1 MRQSQEECGMTIEEM
16 KERKKEL
23 GYSMAKLSE
32 YSGVPLGTLQ
42 KIFSGET
49 KAPRYETIQA
59 LEKALRY
66 NPYDDVLREPS
77 TYNVKKKYTIE
88 DYFALPDEPRMEL
101 IDGEFFEMTAPIVK
115 HQAVLRELFRQ
126 VDRYIQDNHGSCEA
140 YFAPL
145 DVQLDCDEYTMVQPD
160 LIVVC
165 DESIITEERVV
176 GAPDFIVEVL
186 SPSTREKDAVI
197 KMKKYKEAGVRE
209 YWMVDIK
216 KEKVIVYFFEEDII
230 PVIYGFEQEVPVG
243 IYDGKLKIRFA

>member
-1 MRQSQEECGMTIEEM
+1 MTIEEM

-32 YSGVPLGTLQ
+32 YSGVPLGTVQ

-59 LEKALRY
+59 LEKVLQHTLHHEM
-66 NPYDDVLREPS
+66 LRES
-77 TYNVKKKYTIE
+77 GAYHVKKKYTIE
-88 DYFALPDEPRMEL
+88 DYFALPDEQRVEL

-115 HQAVLRELFRQ
+115 HQAVLRELFLQ
-126 VDRYIQDNHGSCEA
+126 VSDYIRNNKGSCEA
-140 YFAPL
+140 FFAPL

-216 KEKVIVYFFEEDII
+216 KEKVVVYFFEEDII
-230 PVIYGFEQEVPVG
+230 PMIYGFEQEVPVR
-243 IYDGKLKIRFA
+243 IYDGKLKIQFA